1 MNMISSFDNFT
12 TQVFVSMTLGFVL
25 GFIYQKVSPSTIV
38 ISSNDNTIID
48 ELENKSFKDADKCY
62 RYKKV
67 ETSCR
72 N

>member
-1 MNMISSFDNFT
+1 MISNFDNFA
-12 TQVFVSMTLGFVL
+12 TQVVVSMTLGFIL

-38 ISSNDNTIID
+38 ISSDDSTIID
-48 ELENKSFKDADKCY
+48 DLENKSFKDTDKCY

-67 ETSCR
+67 ETSCS